1 MDNKNKKKKKKK
13 KKTLPSKMLAV
24 LKRPDRLPYLLGVV
38 VFTFTL
44 LISEWVVHL
53 DSKIHDEHHQA
64 HIAARIEHL
73 STQLQKAIN
82 NNLLIIEAIE
92 SLLLLNNK
100 ITEREFRIL
109 ASRFHDSRLSI
120 RQIQLSPDAIVKYVY
135 PDNRT
140 ANTVGLNLRNIPEQK
155 QIIEDSI
162 QTRTMIMAGPLE
174 LIQGGTAIIARQPL
188 YNSKASED
196 DFWGFLTL
204 ILDINALLDD
214 AKIVSKDEL
223 THYVL
228 RGANAKGSQGKV
240 FFGSEEIFNGH
251 YLRTLISVPGG
262 QWELAASTEN
272 NHSHASQ
279 HNLLSIWGLV
289 ASIAFALLTCFSSK
303 LWMQTYHRSIHDPL
317 TQLFDRQYFQKKALT
332 EIERSKRHS
341 ISTAIIMI
349 DLDFFKKINDQNGH
363 QVGDIVLQQAAK
375 FIQMTLRE
383 SDIVGRYGG
392 EEFIVMTLHDDEQ
405 SVLKTA
411 ERLRSSLDRN
421 IVVGN
426 HTIELSGSL
435 GGAILSHSDQTYD
448 DLVFKADSALFQ
460 AKENGRNCVVIA
472 SNDTSEES

>member
-1 MDNKNKKKKKKK
+1 MDYKNKKKP
-13 KKTLPSKMLAV
+13 LSSKVLGL

-44 LISEWVVHL
+44 LISEWLVHL
-53 DSKIHDEHHQA
+53 DTKIHDEQYQA

-73 STQLQKAIN
+73 STQLQTAIN
-82 NNLLIIEAIE
+82 SNLLIIEAIE

-109 ASRFHDSRLSI
+109 ATRFHDSRLSI

-135 PDNRT
+135 PDNDT
-140 ANTVGLNLRNIPEQK
+140 ANTVGLNLRSLPEQRK
-155 QIIEDSI
+155 IIEDSI

-174 LIQGGTAIIARQPL
+174 LIQGGTALIARQPL
-188 YNSKASED
+188 YSSKTSEGS
-196 DFWGFLTL
+196 FWGFLTL
-204 ILDINALLDD
+204 IIDINLLFED
-214 AKIVSKDEL
+214 AKIVSEDEL

-228 RGANAKGSQGKV
+228 RGSNAKGSRGKV
-240 FFGSEEIFNGH
+240 FFGSEEIFNDH
-251 YLRTLISVPGG
+251 YLSTLINVPGG
-262 QWELAASTEN
+262 QWELAASTDN
-272 NHSHASQ
+272 NHSHVSQ
-279 HNLLSIWGLV
+279 YNLLSIWGLV

-317 TQLFDRQYFQKKALT
+317 TQLFDRQHFQKKALI

-341 ISTAIIMI
+341 IPVAIIMI

-363 QVGDIVLQQAAK
+363 QVGDIVLQHAAK
-375 FIQMTLRE
+375 LIQTTLRE

-405 SVLKTA
+405 SVIKSA
-411 ERLRSSLDRN
+411 ERLRNSLNRN

-426 HTIELSGSL
+426 HTIELSGSF
-435 GGAILSHSDQTYD
+435 GVSILSHSDQTYD

-460 AKENGRNCVVIA
+460 AKGNGRNCVVIA
-472 SNDTSEES
+472 SDDTSSEN